1 MKALLDNRFAPIT
14 FHLGFVECPFTDLA
28 QAFIRWR
35 KEIDEK
41 LGTRTE
47 STHLSTSFPDALL
60 RLEPLRTPLD
70 RYLLI
75 ETRSDWTAV
84 FSNGL
89 RVNDVFSPVSYLPTL
104 LGCRGLEVTSVPDRS
119 TKGAKDGLQVWGAV
133 VFALYGS
140 TKTDWLNRIRRVAV
154 TNDVSGWQ
162 FTEDGEIQRY
172 EQPENYRSR
181 KVMDRFTVEM
191 LESYCRALGIEVF
204 DASFYGGQCLVS
216 HTETT
221 TPPGPAT
228 SVSAVSSGTSW
239 HSSGCATRVPQKLN

>member
-1 MKALLDNRFAPIT
+1 MKALLDHKFAPTT
-14 FHLGFVECPFTDLA
+14 FHIGFVECPFDEFSRTFTGW
-28 QAFIRWR
+28 Q

-41 LGTRTE
+41 FGTRTE
-47 STHLSTSFPDALL
+47 TRSLSASLPDALL
-60 RLEPLRTPLD
+60 KLEPLTTPLD

-75 ETRSDWTAV
+75 ETRSDLTAV

-228 SVSAVSSGTSW
+228 SVSAVSS
-239 HSSGCATRVPQKLN
+239 